1 MNMEDKHH
9 QLPEPPRWADRL
21 LRWYADPD
29 WHEEIQGDLYEA
41 FHDRAEAEGIAY
53 ARRQYILDVLKFIKP
68 SVMQKFRVHQQ
79 YPPMFR
85 NYFKIAIRS
94 LARKKAYSLINAI
107 GLSLGLGCVFLS
119 LLYLRNETRYDEFH
133 ENAEDIY
140 RVTRSFREQVYS
152 PLPFEG
158 YWNAEP
164 DVQNELPNAFT
175 MLSSVEQVTHFVI
188 SNAAITGR
196 RKSYFVQDES
206 GREFIENKIL
216 FTNRGDEFLDIFSWD
231 FLQGKPQGA
240 LSETYRAIISESI
253 AAKYFGS
260 DWQQNDAALGSML
273 RIDSSEFMVTGIIED
288 VPEYSHFDFDMALSV
303 NKIPAWGAY
312 TYFTKSD
319 GAEESQLAEQMNN
332 TYLDLYP
339 DRRDDP
345 REKGTSIQAITDI
358 HLYSD
363 KLYELKKPGDVRYLY
378 IFGII
383 GLVILLITIT
393 NYTNL
398 SVALYAGRQKEI
410 GMRKVMGAHKRDVT
424 GQFLF
429 EAILLSLV
437 CLPIA
442 LVLLE
447 LALPYFNQLMD
458 LELSNA
464 FFREWPLLLAA
475 LGLATFIG
483 LLSGFYPALMLSQKK
498 MTELFKARLSASGS
512 GFGLR
517 RSLVGFQLILL
528 IALGSATFFI
538 NQQLDFIAEKD
549 LGFEKEGL
557 IFFKMSD
564 AADYQVLRERLLRSS
579 AILEVGAG
587 SVPGANM
594 FNQTTYRLRGGEE
607 IMSDGT
613 MLNMDAGMIRALGLE
628 HPALEKLQSGKDE
641 IMLINETAA
650 NTLSRVYNTPRENLV
665 GAEWVNEPEY
675 VNEEGQVGFPH
686 IIDGIVDDFHFFTLK
701 EEITPIFIV
710 VRDAPEWVNVVTVKT
725 RTDRLYEAIDLA
737 EEEYAKLEQ
746 VIPFEVGFMDE
757 RLENLYSKERQM
769 GQLSTGLSLVAV
781 FLAVLGLLG
790 LVSFMTYQRRSEISV
805 RKIFGASVAQIM
817 LLINREFAIL
827 VGLATLLAAPLA
839 YFGVNAWLDNFAYR
853 ISPGLLGIAGVGLVS
868 LLVVVLV
875 VSVQSF
881 RTAQSNPAR
890 TLREE

>member
-1 MNMEDKHH
+1 MGNKHH
-9 QLPEPPRWADRL
+9 HIPKPPRWADRL
-21 LRWYADPD
+21 LVWYADPD
-29 WHEEIQGDLYEA
+29 WHEEIQGDLHEA
-41 FHDRAEAEGIAY
+41 FYDRAEAKGCAY
-53 ARRQYILDVLKFIKP
+53 ARRQYIIDVLKFIKP
-68 SVMQKFRVHQQ
+68 SALQKFRVHQQ
-79 YPPMFR
+79 YPPMFK

-94 LARKKAYSLINAI
+94 LVRKKAYSLINAI
-107 GLSLGLGCVFLS
+107 GLSLGLACVFLS
-119 LLYLRNETRYDEFH
+119 FLYLRNETRYDGFH
-133 ENAEDIY
+133 EDAENIY
-140 RVTRSFREQVYS
+140 RVTRAFREQEYS

-158 YWNAEP
+158 YWSAEP
-164 DVQNELPNAFT
+164 SVQNELPDAFE
-175 MLSSVEQVTHFVI
+175 MISGVEQVTHFVI
-188 SNAAITGR
+188 SDAAITGR
-196 RKSYFVQDES
+196 RKAYYVRDEA
-206 GREFIENKIL
+206 GQEFIENKVL
-216 FTNRGDEFLDIFSWD
+216 FTNRGKQFLDIFSWN
-231 FLQGKPQGA
+231 FLQGKPEGA
-240 LSETYRAIISESI
+240 LREPHQAIISEST
-253 AAKYFGS
+253 AVKYFGS
-260 DWQQNDAALGSML
+260 NWRKSDTALGSLL
-273 RIDSSEFMVTGIIED
+273 RIDSTEFMISGVIED
-288 VPEYSHFDFDMALSV
+288 VPEYSHFDFDIALSIH
-303 NKIPAWGAY
+303 KIPAWGAY
-312 TYFTKSD
+312 TYFTKSE
-319 GAEESQLAEQMNN
+319 GAGDMQLSEQMNN

-383 GLVILLITIT
+383 GLVILLITVT

-410 GMRKVMGAHKRDVT
+410 GMRKVMGAYKREVT

-429 EAILLSLV
+429 EAVLLSLV

-447 LALPYFNQLMD
+447 LGLPYFNQLMD
-458 LELSNA
+458 LELANA
-464 FFREWPLLLAA
+464 FFREWALLLAA

-483 LLSGFYPALMLSQKK
+483 LLSGFYPALMLSQKR
-498 MTELFKARLSASGS
+498 MTELFKSRLGASGS

-538 NQQLDFIAEKD
+538 NQQLDFIANKD

-557 IFFKMSD
+557 IFFKMRD
-564 AADYQVLRERLLRSS
+564 VEDYRVLRERLVGSS
-579 AILEVGAG
+579 TILEVGTG

-594 FNQTTYRLRGGEE
+594 FNQTTYKLQGGEE
-607 IMSDGT
+607 VMSDGT
-613 MLNMDAGMIRALGLE
+613 MLYMDRGMVRALGLE
-628 HPALEKLQSGKDE
+628 HPAMEQLQSGKDE

-650 NTLSRVYNTPRENLV
+650 QTLSNVYGTVREDLV
-665 GAEWVNEPEY
+665 GKVWINEPEY
-675 VNEEGQVGFPH
+675 VSEEGEVGFPDE
-686 IIDGIVDDFHFFTLK
+686 IDGIIDDFHHFTLK
-701 EEITPIFIV
+701 EEITPIFIRVRNEAQSVFV
-710 VRDAPEWVNVVTVKT
+710 VMVKT
-725 RTDRLYEAIDLA
+725 QTDRLYEAIDLIEA
-737 EEEYAKLEQ
+737 EYAKLEQ

-757 RLENLYSKERQM
+757 RLENLYAKEQQI

-805 RKIFGASVAQIM
+805 RKIFGASVTQIM
-817 LLINREFAIL
+817 LLINREFAML
-827 VGLATLLAAPLA
+827 VGIATLLAAPLA

-853 ISPGLLGIAGVGLVS
+853 ISPGVLGIAGVGLIS

-881 RTAQSNPAR
+881 RTAQQNPAQ